1 MVPVTKLSNKKG
13 IFKNWNSFCCAAALF
28 LTIPCTGWGQAL
40 AAKRPQAVV
49 QQSVIQFSPLLFPVQ
64 PRVQTPVQL
73 RLGTVMDS
81 WGIICIGEYKLEKK
95 TGIPLRVRLGSLE
108 YVNRLEGKR

>member
-1 MVPVTKLSNKKG
+1 MQSKV
-13 IFKNWNSFCCAAALF
+13 
-28 LTIPCTGWGQAL
+28 QA
-40 AAKRPQAVV
+40 
-49 QQSVIQFSPLLFPVQ
+49 
-64 PRVQTPVQL
+64 PVQL
-73 RLGTVMDS
+73 RLGTVMDN

>member
-1 MVPVTKLSNKKG
+1 MVPAAKLSNNRG
-13 IFKNWNSFCCAAALF
+13 FFKNWNSFCCVAALF
-28 LTIPCTGWGQAL
+28 LTIPFVGWGQA
-40 AAKRPQAVV
+40 ATGKRPQTAV
-49 QQSVIQFSPLLFPVQ
+49 QQSVIQFSPALFPVQ
-64 PRVQTPVQL
+64 SKVQAPVQL
-73 RLGTVMDS
+73 RLGTVMDN